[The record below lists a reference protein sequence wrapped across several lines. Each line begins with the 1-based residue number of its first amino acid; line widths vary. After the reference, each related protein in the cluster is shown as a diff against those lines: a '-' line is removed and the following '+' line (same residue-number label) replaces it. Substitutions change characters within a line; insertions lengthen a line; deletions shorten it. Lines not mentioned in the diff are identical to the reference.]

1 MHFDAKD
8 IPEEVLENG
17 REKQGLRRTFMNGAI
32 RERLFELAE
41 EDYRKFSSSLIP
53 GEDKLLGVRLPLLRE
68 LAKEIARGDWRNY
81 LDSALDE
88 YYEEIMLQGLVIGYA
103 KSSPEEILK
112 YTECFIPKI
121 SNWGVCDS
129 FCTGLKLSKKHPDMV
144 WDFIQPYLRSDRE
157 FEIRFAV
164 IMMLAHFIDDEHI
177 DRVIASLD
185 GIRHEGYYVRMG
197 AAWAISVCF
206 VKYPEKTMQY
216 LKISRLDDFT
226 YNKSLQKILE
236 SYRVDQDAKAVIR
249 SMKRK

>member
-1 MHFDAKD
+1 
-8 IPEEVLENG
+8 
-17 REKQGLRRTFMNGAI
+17 MNGTI
-32 RERLFELAE
+32 RERLFALAE

-68 LAKEIARGDWRNY
+68 LAKGIAKEDWRNY
-81 LDSALDE
+81 LDNARDE
-88 YYEEIMLQGLVIGYA
+88 YYEEVMLQGLVIGYA
-103 KSSPEEILK
+103 KASPEDILK
-112 YTECFIPKI
+112 YTEGFIPKI
-121 SNWGVCDS
+121 RNWGICDS

-177 DRVIASLD
+177 DRVIANLD

-197 AAWAISVCF
+197 AAWAISVCY
-206 VKYPEKTMQY
+206 VKYPEKTMGY
-216 LKISRLDDFT
+216 LKNSKLDDFT

-236 SYRVDQDAKAVIR
+236 SYRIDQESKAIIR
-249 SMKRK
+249 SMKRKS